1 MTASSGMVAPGALS
15 PGALSLDGSAA
26 SAGSALSIVH
36 LYPTL
41 LGLYG
46 DRGNALV
53 LAARARA
60 RGIDV
65 ELVTVDPG
73 EAVPQLADVYLV
85 GGGEDGA
92 QTSAT
97 ELLRAD
103 GGLVVATDRNA
114 VVLAVCAGLQVLGTE
129 FAATGGSVAGLGI
142 VDAVTTAGAPRAVG
156 ELLAEPDALPVPTL
170 TGFENHAGRTTLGP
184 GVRPLGRVVHG
195 IGNGVPVEGDAPS
208 GDGPHHSGSAGTGA
222 TVDGYVQ
229 GHLVGTYLHGP
240 VLARNP
246 QLADLLLHWATGLE
260 LAPLDHH
267 TTDEL
272 RSERL
277 AVVRAGGN
285 RGHGWRSVAASARR
299 AVRNLANRQ

>member
-1 MTASSGMVAPGALS
+1 MTAR
-15 PGALSLDGSAA
+15 
-26 SAGSALSIVH
+26 SALSIVH

-60 RGIDV
+60 RGIEV

-73 EAVPQLADVYLV
+73 EAIPRSADVYLV

-92 QTSAT
+92 QTTAT
-97 ELLRAD
+97 ELLRGD
-103 GGLVVATDRNA
+103 GGLAAATDRNA

-129 FAATGGSVAGLGI
+129 FAATGGAVAGLGI

-156 ELLAEPDALPVPTL
+156 ELLTESDALPVPTL

-184 GVRPLGRVVHG
+184 GVQPLGHVVHG
-195 IGNGVPVEGDAPS
+195 IGNGVPVDRPQRGDPRRRPESSDA
-208 GDGPHHSGSAGTGA
+208 GA

-246 QLADLLLHWATGLE
+246 QLADLLLEWSTGSE
-260 LAPLDHH
+260 LAPIDDH
-267 TTDEL
+267 TADAL
-272 RSERL
+272 RRERL
-277 AVVRAGGN
+277 AVVEA
-285 RGHGWRSVAASARR
+285 HGVRSRDVHSLVARARR
-299 AVRNLANRQ
+299 AARDLARRR